1 MMRQKLNILVIIA
14 VLLFFAAITLLD
26 KREVQAFDPAVWTVS
41 PMHGPN
47 LVNAFD
53 TAHMVSMP
61 YPPLGSRN
69 DWLSW
74 KGGAYDG
81 PIPKFSDYGVG
92 GNADIGAPG
101 ALIGGNTASFIR
113 VTWTGKDTITY
124 QYIHLTN
131 YAAVSASPE
140 LQMNYQNV
148 GCGSVTMAA
157 GDWSCYDYIRLYY
170 YLNGYAN
177 GGVSSEVSQRVSLYD
192 GSVTRSS
199 SAVPVQVETDPD
211 PYDLVI
217 EKFTN
222 HITLSLKYMAN
233 QYDAGSG
240 TYFNVSRIADYIING
255 LDTDYSQWPMEPLIS
270 EGYPSGSR
278 SVIIYYDYLT
288 LGAESAL
295 PEYDMPSTTITTE
308 YSGPFPIGARIE
320 WTPVPAIEQTP
331 SVPITGYHIYRSEG
345 AGNSGDPYV
354 SVMTASSAENHVVD
368 TGVLG
373 GRSYCYKVL
382 PMVCGPGTDPNTIKA
397 NTVNA
402 SYHEP
407 LLSSVSEVCGYIDPM
422 PTSTI
427 TPTATPTWYDP
438 ALTTPTLTPT
448 ATLTLPPTDLGFA
461 EVFPNPFNP
470 NAGSG
475 KFKVAEVPDGT
486 EIKIFSMDGS
496 LVKDGVFSASQRYFT
511 WDGKNKNGTKVVSGL
526 YYLILKTP
534 EGTTNVYRVIVCYK
548 CDPVY
553 KP

>member
-1 MMRQKLNILVIIA
+1 MKRQKLNILVIIA
-14 VLLFFAAITLLD
+14 VLMIFTVITLLD
-26 KREVQAFDPAVWTVS
+26 KKEVQAFDPAVWAIA
-41 PMHGPN
+41 PMYGPN

-53 TAHMVSMP
+53 TAHMFTMP
-61 YPPLGSRN
+61 YPPLGSRE
-69 DWLSW
+69 DLYSW
-74 KGGAYDG
+74 RGGAHDG
-81 PIPKFSDYGVG
+81 PIPKFSVYGIN

-101 ALIGGNTASFIR
+101 ALIGGNTASFMR

-131 YAAVSASPE
+131 YAAVSANPE
-140 LQMNYQNV
+140 LQMNFQNV

-217 EKFTN
+217 ERFTN
-222 HITLSLKYMAN
+222 HITVSLKYLAN
-233 QYDAGSG
+233 QYDVNSG

-255 LDTDYSQWPMEPLIS
+255 LDTDYSQWPMEPQVS

-295 PEYDMPSTTITTE
+295 PEYDMPSTTITTQ

-320 WTPVPAIEQTP
+320 WTPVPSAQQTP
-331 SVPITGYHIYRSEG
+331 SVPITGYHIYRASG
-345 AGNSGDPYV
+345 AGNSGDPYI
-354 SVMTASSAENHVVD
+354 SIGYTLDDSGNFIDTA
-368 TGVLG
+368 VLG
-373 GRSYCYKVL
+373 GQTYCYKVL
-382 PMVCGPGTDPNTIKA
+382 PMVCGPGTDSNTIKG

-438 ALTTPTLTPT
+438 SLTTPTPT
-448 ATLTLPPTDLGFA
+448 ATATVPGDLDA
-461 EVFPNPFNP
+461 AHVFPNPFNP
-470 NAGSG
+470 NEGTG
-475 KFKVAEVPDGT
+475 LFKVAQVPDGT
-486 EIKIFSMDGS
+486 LVSIYSMDGS
-496 LVKDGVFSASQRYFT
+496 LVKDGVFSASMGYFN
-511 WDGKNKNGTKVVSGL
+511 WDGRNKNGTKVVSGL
-526 YYLILKTP
+526 YYLVLKTP
-534 EGTTNVYRVIVCYK
+534 DGDNRVYRIIVCYK
-548 CDPVY
+548 CPTVY
-553 KP
+553 GQ